1 MSDNLENE
9 NLEGGCSCAHDH
21 SHEHEDGCDCGC
33 EEDTLVIDLEDEN
46 GNVVSCP
53 VIDSFDFEE
62 KEYVLAKNPE
72 DDSVYMFRVEGED
85 GQELV
90 VPDEAEFDKVAKY
103 YDEVLTQE

>member
-9 NLEGGCSCAHDH
+9 NLEGGCSCGHDH

-62 KEYVLAKNPE
+62 KEYVLAKNLE

-90 VPDEAEFDKVAKY
+90 VPDEAEFDKVAEY
-103 YDEVLTQE
+103 YDEVLTQG

>member
-1 MSDNLENE
+1 M
-9 NLEGGCSCAHDH
+9 
-21 SHEHEDGCDCGC
+21 
-33 EEDTLVIDLEDEN
+33 
-46 GNVVSCP
+46 NVVSCP

>member
-9 NLEGGCSCAHDH
+9 NLEGACNCGHDH